1 MKNINKMTRISK
13 KYVFKTFTFL
23 LLVVFNIGLAAP
35 NNKTDFEVAIN
46 ALDKQTQQNLL
57 KYCSFTR

>member
-1 MKNINKMTRISK
+1 MNRKAKTH
-13 KYVFKTFTFL
+13 VFRAFTFL
-23 LLVVFNIGLAAP
+23 FVILNIGLAAS
-35 NNKTDFEVAIN
+35 NKKTDFEIAIN